1 MVYLSFVQQL
11 DRDADGA
18 RHGGD
23 DDAEFLSGCDCMLRI
38 AVARMGRVVRQGVEE
53 AVLRGVGQSSV
64 VGCFDVRSK
73 VQASWDLA
81 KLVQCT
87 SADHFIDNYIYI

>member
-1 MVYLSFVQQL
+1 
-11 DRDADGA
+11 
-18 RHGGD
+18 
-23 DDAEFLSGCDCMLRI
+23 MLRI

-81 KLVQCT
+81 KLSHLVQLQII
-87 SADHFIDNYIYI
+87 FINNYIYI